1 MEFCNNCKNYLFLKE
16 EKYNNQRTLFY
27 YCKNCEFKKE
37 CLDNKILFKR
47 YNFDDEKIEDNNYIN
62 KYKVHD
68 ITLHKKN
75 TKCPKCNQIKKNT
88 YEVKYLNNSYNL
100 NFICSKCFHSWIY

>member
-16 EKYNNQRTLFY
+16 EKVNTQRKLYY
-27 YCKNCEFKKE
+27 YCKNCDFKKE
-37 CLDNKILFKR
+37 CLNNKILFKR
-47 YNFDDEKIEDNNYIN
+47 YKFDEEKIEDNSYIN
-62 KYKVHD
+62 KYKVSD

-75 TKCPKCNQIKKNT
+75 TKCPKCKKINNNV

-100 NFICSKCFHSWIY
+100 NFVCSNCYHSWIY